1 MVIYNYWYGIIF
13 FYFSYHL
20 GVYNEDIA
28 ILDTT
33 MVLVFDS
40 ILLSMPLGS
49 IYHARTFMP
58 RQRHLNIN
66 MVENG
71 VEPNNISDIID
82 FVILTY
88 PPNVII
94 WLELQIW
101 YHY

>member
-40 ILLSMPLGS
+40 FDCPCHSGQYTMQEPLCLGNATS
-49 IYHARTFMP
+49 T
-58 RQRHLNIN
+58 
-66 MVENG
+66 
-71 VEPNNISDIID
+71 S
-82 FVILTY
+82 
-88 PPNVII
+88 I
-94 WLELQIW
+94 WLKMVLSQIISQTS
-101 YHY
+101 